1 MCKSFKN
8 INVKQDWVEAKWIQG
23 KKRRYMNTGY
33 YKSRALMW
41 KYGEEGGA
49 GITKAEYHDKAYVS

>member
-1 MCKSFKN
+1 
-8 INVKQDWVEAKWIQG
+8 
-23 KKRRYMNTGY
+23 MNTGY

-49 GITKAEYHDKAYVS
+49 GITKAEYYDKAYVS